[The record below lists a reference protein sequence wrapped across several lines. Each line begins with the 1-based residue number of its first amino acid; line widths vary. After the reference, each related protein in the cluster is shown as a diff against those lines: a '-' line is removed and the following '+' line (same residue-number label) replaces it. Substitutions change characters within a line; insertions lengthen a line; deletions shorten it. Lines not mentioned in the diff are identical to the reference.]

1 MKQILLIACALLMLC
16 VGNVYAQ
23 DVATDPSTA
32 FTVDLGTFAGIV
44 TLVSTLVTQVAK
56 LIPSITNNKL
66 AKIGIS
72 VGVGIVICMISWLL
86 QITPLLVDYLW
97 WQVLLFGVATGLSG
111 CGFYDVV
118 KAIGNLLLKK

>member
-1 MKQILLIACALLMLC
+1 MKQILLIACALVMLC
-16 VGNVYAQ
+16 IGNVYAQ
-23 DVATDPSTA
+23 DVVANQSTT

-44 TLVSTLVTQVAK
+44 TLVSTLVTQAAK
-56 LIPSITNNKL
+56 LIPVIAGNKL
-66 AKIGIS
+66 AKIGMS
-72 VGVGIVICMISWLL
+72 VGTGIVICMISWLL